1 MIPRLILT
9 VMLTTAGAG
18 AAETPPAQDIVRAAD
33 AIRNPSRPFRTR
45 LTLTEF
51 VSGHERDRTVLLVHA
66 RLDPASGQFRNLVR
80 YLEPRRDTGKA
91 VLLGGRALWFF
102 DPASNASVRISPQ
115 QRLLGQAAIGD
126 VLTINLAADYSA
138 RLEGVETIQDAQRVQ
153 RACWHLVL
161 EPRTELAVYGRV
173 DYWVEQSSFRPIKG
187 KVWSDSGRVLKVLY
201 YRAFEERLGATR
213 PAEVVIIDSVD
224 AALVTTARLD
234 AWAWD
239 DIPESWFQREA
250 LAHLPP
256 E

>member
-1 MIPRLILT
+1 MIPTLILT
-9 VMLTTAGAG
+9 VMLTAAVAG
-18 AAETPPAQDIVRAAD
+18 AETPPPQDIVRAAD

-45 LTLTEF
+45 MTLTEF
-51 VSGHERDRTVLLVHA
+51 VSGQQRDQTVLLVHA

-91 VLLGGRALWFF
+91 VLLGGHTLWFF
-102 DPASNASVRISPQ
+102 DPASNSSVRISPQ

-126 VLTINLAADYSA
+126 VLTVNLAADYSA
-138 RLEGVETIQDAQRVQ
+138 SMGGVERIQDAQRVE
-153 RACWHLVL
+153 RTCWHLVL

-173 DYWVEQSSFRPIKG
+173 DYWVEQTSFRPIKG

-201 YRAFEERLGATR
+201 YRAFEERLGAAR
-213 PAEVVIIDSVD
+213 PTEVVIIDSVD
-224 AALVTTARLD
+224 AALVTTARLE

-239 DIPESWFQREA
+239 AIPESWFQREA
-250 LAHLPP
+250 LAHLPA

>member
-1 MIPRLILT
+1 MISQMILT
-9 VMLTTAGAG
+9 LALAAAGG
-18 AAETPPAQDIVRAAD
+18 GTQTPPAQDIVKAAD
-33 AIRNPSRPFRTR
+33 AVRFPDRPFRNRT
-45 LTLTEF
+45 TLTEF
-51 VSGHERDRTVLLVHA
+51 VSGQERDRTVLRVHA

-91 VLLGGRALWFF
+91 VLLGGRSLWFF

-126 VLTINLAADYSA
+126 VLTVNLAADYSA
-138 RLEGVETIQDAQRVQ
+138 RLEGVETIQDAQRVA

-173 DYWVEQSSFRPIKG
+173 DYWVEQSSSRPIKA
-187 KVWSDSGRVLKVLY
+187 KVWSDSGRVLKLLY
-201 YRAFEERLGATR
+201 YRAYEQRLGAVR
-213 PAEVVIIDSVD
+213 PSEVVIIDSVD
-224 AALVTTARLD
+224 AALVTTARFD
-234 AWAWD
+234 DWAWD

-250 LAHLPP
+250 LAHLPA

>member
-1 MIPRLILT
+1 MIPSLILT
-9 VMLTTAGAG
+9 VALAAGG
-18 AAETPPAQDIVRAAD
+18 GGTESPSAQDIVRAAD
-33 AIRNPSRPFRTR
+33 AIRNPDRSFRSRT
-45 LTLTEF
+45 TLTEF
-51 VSGHERDRTVLLVHA
+51 VSGQERDRTVLLVHA
-66 RLDPASGQFRNLVR
+66 RLDTASGQFRDLVR

-91 VLLGGRALWFF
+91 VLLGGRSLWFF
-102 DPASNASVRISPQ
+102 DPASNSSVRISPQ

-126 VLTINLAADYSA
+126 VLTVNLAADYSA
-138 RLEGVETIQDAQRVQ
+138 SLVGMETIQDAQRAE

-161 EPRTELAVYGRV
+161 APRTDLATYGRV
-173 DYWVEQSSFRPIKG
+173 DYWVERSSSRPIKA
-187 KVWSDSGRVLKVLY
+187 KVWSDSGRVLKVIY
-201 YRAFEERLGATR
+201 YRAFEERLGAVR
-213 PAEVVIIDSVD
+213 PTEVVIIDSVD

>member
-1 MIPRLILT
+1 MIPSLILT
-9 VMLTTAGAG
+9 VALAAAGGGTT
-18 AAETPPAQDIVRAAD
+18 TPPAQDIVRAAD
-33 AIRNPSRPFRTR
+33 AIRNPDRAFRNR

-51 VSGHERDRTVLLVHA
+51 VSGQQRDQTVLLVHA

-91 VLLGGRALWFF
+91 VLLGGHTLWFF
-102 DPASNASVRISPQ
+102 DPASNSSVRISPQ

-138 RLEGVETIQDAQRVQ
+138 RLEGVETIQDAQRVE
-153 RACWHLVL
+153 RTCWHLVL

-173 DYWVEQSSFRPIKG
+173 DYWVEQTSFRPIKG

-201 YRAFEERLGATR
+201 YRAFEERLGTAR
-213 PAEVVIIDSVD
+213 PTEVVIVDSVD

-234 AWAWD
+234 DWAWD
-239 DIPESWFQREA
+239 DIPESWFQRDA
-250 LAHLPP
+250 LAHLPA